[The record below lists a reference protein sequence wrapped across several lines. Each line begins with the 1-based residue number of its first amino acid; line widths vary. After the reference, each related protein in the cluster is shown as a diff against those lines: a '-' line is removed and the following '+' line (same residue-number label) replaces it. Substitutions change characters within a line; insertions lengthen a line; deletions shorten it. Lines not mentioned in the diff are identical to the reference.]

1 MWAAQCNDRELPRT
15 FLSSGGLGTMGFG
28 FPAAVGAAIGCND
41 KTVVC
46 IAGDGSFQMN
56 EQEMAT
62 AVIHK
67 ASVKVIIMD
76 NRALGM
82 VRQWQKLFY
91 DKRYFA
97 TELADTPDFVKL
109 AAAYGWS
116 AERVEHSEQIESAYR
131 RMLSTEGP
139 YLIDMRI
146 PRDQNVFPMVAPGG
160 SATDII
166 GVVDSGDGLR
176 AMGE

>member
-1 MWAAQCNDRELPRT
+1 
-15 FLSSGGLGTMGFG
+15 MGFG
-28 FPAAVGAAIGCND
+28 FPASVGAAIGCDN

-56 EQEMAT
+56 QQEMAT
-62 AVIHK
+62 AAIHH

-91 DKRYFA
+91 NQRYFE

-109 AAAYGWS
+109 ADAYEWA
-116 AERVEHSEQIESAYR
+116 AERVEHPHEIEGAYE
-131 RMLSTEGP
+131 RMLSTAGP

-146 PRDQNVFPMVAPGG
+146 SRDQSVFPMVSPGRG
-160 SATDII
+160 LTEVI

-176 AMGE
+176 SMGE